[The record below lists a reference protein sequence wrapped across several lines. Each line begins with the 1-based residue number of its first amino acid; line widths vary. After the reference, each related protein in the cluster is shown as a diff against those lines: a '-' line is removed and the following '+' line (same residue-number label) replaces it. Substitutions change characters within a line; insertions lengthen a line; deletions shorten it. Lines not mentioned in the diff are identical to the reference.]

1 MEVTMSNSS
10 TPIAIHQRQPHR
22 AGSVCSLSR
31 TNNLTLAGILSLVS
45 LSIILFGLPVPV
57 AADQQV
63 KDFTL
68 PSATNDTLI
77 HLSDYAGKVVLLNWW
92 RTSCTW
98 SQAEAPRLA
107 GLYKK
112 YHAQGFEIVGVSDDT
127 ADSVAQVPAYL
138 KRYGI
143 TWPVGLN
150 DQGEFIREIR
160 PMGSGNTP
168 ENYLITRSGQ
178 IRYLGTDR
186 NPEDWTKLVQAVTQ
200 AMAEKAP
207 AAPPIPRR
215 SLEPAPPFGL
225 PDLQGKK
232 TALANFSGKPLVVN
246 FFNANSCDWT
256 GAVLSKLNSEYSGK
270 GLQVV
275 GIDLYDP
282 DAAIQQ
288 CKAKYHASYPILRG
302 DQTTQMA
309 WIGENKGWATFFVSN
324 DGKVLKKI
332 TDSIDHGIEQPVF
345 SKYAEYLISKRK

>member
-1 MEVTMSNSS
+1 MTNLTS
-10 TPIAIHQRQPHR
+10 PARQYIARILVL
-22 AGSVCSLSR
+22 ASLSM
-31 TNNLTLAGILSLVS
+31 TLCA
-45 LSIILFGLPVPV
+45 LPVPL
-57 AADQQV
+57 AGQQV

-68 PSATNDTLI
+68 PSATNATLI
-77 HLSDYAGKVVLLNWW
+77 HLSDYAGKVVLVNWW

-107 GLYKK
+107 ELYKK
-112 YHAQGFEIVGVSDDT
+112 YHQQGFEIVGVSDDT
-127 ADSVAQVPAYL
+127 ADSVSQVPAYL

-150 DQGEFIREIR
+150 DQAEFIREIR
-160 PMGSGNTP
+160 PMGSGDTP
-168 ENYLITRSGQ
+168 GNYLITRSGQ

-186 NPEDWTKLVQAVTQ
+186 KPEDWTKLVQAVTQ
-200 AMAEKAP
+200 ALAEKTP
-207 AAPPIPRR
+207 AAPPVTRR
-215 SLEPAPPFGL
+215 SLESAPPFGL

-256 GAVLSKLNSEYSGK
+256 GAVLSKLNSEYSGQ
-270 GLQVV
+270 GLQVI
-275 GIDLYDP
+275 GIDLYDS

-302 DQTTQMA
+302 DQTTQTA
-309 WIGENKGWATFFVSN
+309 WIGENKGWATFFVTN

-332 TDSIDHGIEQPVF
+332 TDSIDHGIEESVF
-345 SKYAEYLISKRK
+345 PKYAEYLISKRK